1 MKRTISLFLCLI
13 LLLTLIPLTAF
24 ADPPESVQ
32 SGSEKMYNY
41 IKNKEGLR
49 LEAYKNPGETYW
61 TIGYGHCAP
70 DIYEGMVITQ
80 EQADEYFR
88 NDIAVFEA
96 YVCKLSER
104 YGYVFTQNEFDALL
118 SLSYNFGSGWVEG
131 YAGSWRLARYVKNG
145 FRSVDP
151 LELADSM
158 SVICSAGGIIYDG
171 LIIRRFE
178 EAKILLYGVYPG
190 DSESCPDFVYIKMDA
205 GGGSIQGGNR
215 VKAYYKDQPYGS
227 LPTAS
232 KDGYIFNG
240 WLNEKGE
247 KITGSTVASEN
258 LSLTASWTQV
268 TPTPD
273 PSPSCAYGENCPSK
287 AFADVGYGFWAH
299 DSIDYV
305 VANKLFNGVSTA
317 SFEPNTTMN
326 RGMLVTVLYRLF
338 GSPSVEGYENPFTD
352 LEKNAY
358 YDAILWAS
366 HNRIANGYADGTFRA
381 RETLTRQQLATF
393 LCRYA
398 SFIGRDTDAEIH
410 ADLSRFNDSEGISSA
425 YVYSL
430 EWAVGQRIINGISAI
445 ELAPANSA
453 TRAQVATMLMRFM
466 KNYLS
471 IR

>member
-240 WLNEKGE
+240 WLNAL
-247 KITGSTVASEN
+247 ASRN
-258 LSLTASWTQV
+258 
-268 TPTPD
+268 
-273 PSPSCAYGENCPSK
+273 
-287 AFADVGYGFWAH
+287 
-299 DSIDYV
+299 I
-305 VANKLFNGVSTA
+305 
-317 SFEPNTTMN
+317 
-326 RGMLVTVLYRLF
+326 
-338 GSPSVEGYENPFTD
+338 
-352 LEKNAY
+352 
-358 YDAILWAS
+358 
-366 HNRIANGYADGTFRA
+366 
-381 RETLTRQQLATF
+381 
-393 LCRYA
+393 
-398 SFIGRDTDAEIH
+398 
-410 ADLSRFNDSEGISSA
+410 
-425 YVYSL
+425 
-430 EWAVGQRIINGISAI
+430 
-445 ELAPANSA
+445 
-453 TRAQVATMLMRFM
+453 
-466 KNYLS
+466 
-471 IR
+471 